1 MKFSVIKLMIFVL
14 SIPLKRITVIIWSK
28 LNKTPFSTAQL
39 EDHSNQAKIKFNRID
54 RSVYFAKNVH
64 LNKSQHRSNTNFME
78 SQPKAIIIGLKI
90 MNGVAAKV
98 SDHDLNSKPANFNY
112 FSR

>member
-1 MKFSVIKLMIFVL
+1 MKFSVIKQMIFVL
-14 SIPLKRITVIIWSK
+14 FIPLKQIAEIIWSK
-28 LNKTPFSTAQL
+28 LNKTPFSTARL
-39 EDHSNQAKIKFNRID
+39 EDFFNQAQIKFNQID

-64 LNKSQHRSNTNFME
+64 LNKSQHRSNTNSME
-78 SQPKAIIIGLKI
+78 SQPKAITIGLKI

-98 SDHDLNSKPANFNY
+98 SDHDLNSKQTNSDY

>member
-1 MKFSVIKLMIFVL
+1 MIFVL
-14 SIPLKRITVIIWSK
+14 SIPLKQITVIIWSK

-39 EDHSNQAKIKFNRID
+39 EDFFNQAQIKFSLID
-54 RSVYFAKNVH
+54 TPVELTLNFH
-64 LNKSQHRSNTNFME
+64 LNKSQHRSNTNSME
-78 SQPKAIIIGLKI
+78 SQPKAIIIGQRI

-98 SDHDLNSKPANFNY
+98 SDRDLKLNSKQTNSDY

>member
-1 MKFSVIKLMIFVL
+1 MIFVL
-14 SIPLKRITVIIWSK
+14 SIPLKQITVIIWSK

-39 EDHSNQAKIKFNRID
+39 EDFFNQAQIKFSLID
-54 RSVYFAKNVH
+54 TPVEFTLGFH
-64 LNKSQHRSNTNFME
+64 LKKSQHRSNTNSME
-78 SQPKAIIIGLKI
+78 SQPKAIIIGQRI

-98 SDHDLNSKPANFNY
+98 SDRDLKLNSKQTNSDY